1 MMVSQPQSDSLLPVL
16 SKAAAHFGLVPP
28 YRFERL
34 ILAAFACLL
43 LIVLAL
49 GALWLSLAGD
59 LPRGS
64 PRFTYFG
71 YLTVLLML
79 ALVTVR
85 WPRLCAVLLVL
96 AAIDIVWGLGS
107 FALDR
112 RNGTAS
118 LLPPGTYEPQRFQWN
133 ALLQA
138 VPIPSLRITSNT
150 GLAVSH
156 TSESTRGR
164 EPSRSDVEGH
174 TIVATVGGSSTY
186 DVGAGEG
193 DTWSDRLNDA
203 LGRDRYFVVNHG
215 VPGYTTVEHL
225 VQTTFYQAKFGRPP
239 RCALYYVGYNDLRN
253 AFIPRLD
260 PGFADYHLP
269 SQVDSLRVRRAGG
282 SNVTFSPLLT
292 ELARLV
298 SAEIDTVRYSADPR
312 GGPGTGEDAGLLAL
326 YERNLR
332 SISAI
337 NRERGIATVWI
348 DQLVN
353 RAALTG
359 EGSYGWMPLVRDR
372 DVWPMLQRFNTVL
385 AEVARSHGDVH
396 VAPPIDAFE
405 AADFVDFVHFSAR
418 GSRKFAEMLAPAVR
432 DACR

>member
-1 MMVSQPQSDSLLPVL
+1 MMVAQPLPDSRLAVLP
-16 SKAAAHFGLVPP
+16 KAAVHFGLAPP
-28 YRFERL
+28 YRFERVL
-34 ILAAFACLL
+34 LGAFACLL
-43 LIVLAL
+43 MAVLAI
-49 GALWLSLAGD
+49 GVLWLSIASE

-64 PRFTYFG
+64 PRFAYFG
-71 YLTVLLML
+71 YLTVLLIL
-79 ALVTVR
+79 ALVAVR

-96 AAIDIVWGLGS
+96 ATIDIVWGLGS

-133 ALLQA
+133 ALLQV
-138 VPIPSLRITSNT
+138 VPIPSLHITSNT
-150 GLAVSH
+150 GLSISH
-156 TSESTRGR
+156 TSEGTRGR
-164 EPSRSDVEGH
+164 EPRRSDVEGH
-174 TIVATVGGSSTY
+174 VMVATVGGSSTY
-186 DVGAGEG
+186 DVGAGDG

-253 AFIPRLD
+253 AFIPHLD

-269 SQVDSLRVRRAGG
+269 SQVDSLRVRRVGG

-298 SAEIDTVRYSADPR
+298 SAEVDTVRYSADPHGAPGR
-312 GGPGTGEDAGLLAL
+312 GDDAGLTSLF
-326 YERNLR
+326 ERNLR
-332 SISAI
+332 AISAI
-337 NRERGIATVWI
+337 NRERGVATVWI

-372 DVWPMLQRFNTVL
+372 DIWPMLQRFNAVL
-385 AEVARSHGDVH
+385 AEVAHARGDVH
-396 VAPPIDAFE
+396 VAPEMARFE
-405 AADFVDFVHFSAR
+405 PTDFVDTVHFSAR
-418 GSRKFAEMLAPAVR
+418 GSRKFAEMVVPAVR